1 VSSRYELGDTILDKL
16 SRTFQI
22 SPDDFAALKAALGRD
37 YFKVLV
43 ATILSQNTNEKNT
56 FKAIKKLEE
65 SIGIKPHLLASV
77 DENYLEEAISP
88 AGLQSTKSKAIKE
101 AAKLIV
107 ERYDGDITNL
117 LKKGEKRVR
126 EELGKIRGIG
136 DKTIDVLLANYGYP
150 IVAIDTH
157 VRRVARRLGLTHAK
171 TYMAIRED
179 LEKVFRP
186 EKRLTAHL
194 LLILLGRNICKAK
207 RPACLECP
215 LKDIC
220 EYYNSLKAK
229 H

>member
-1 VSSRYELGDTILDKL
+1 
-16 SRTFQI
+16 
-22 SPDDFAALKAALGRD
+22 
-37 YFKVLV
+37 
-43 ATILSQNTNEKNT
+43 
-56 FKAIKKLEE
+56 
-65 SIGIKPHLLASV
+65 
-77 DENYLEEAISP
+77 
-88 AGLQSTKSKAIKE
+88 
-101 AAKLIV
+101 
-107 ERYDGDITNL
+107 
-117 LKKGEKRVR
+117 VR